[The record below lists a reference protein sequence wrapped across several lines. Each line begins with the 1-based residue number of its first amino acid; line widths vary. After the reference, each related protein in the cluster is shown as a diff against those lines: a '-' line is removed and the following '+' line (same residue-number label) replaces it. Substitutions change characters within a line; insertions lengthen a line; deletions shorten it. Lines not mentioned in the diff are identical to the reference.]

1 MKNDHDSRKVLLC
14 LNVCFQ
20 LFEQRPLREPKGT
33 KSCRKQGEY
42 VCPIHLSICP
52 SPPPE
57 APSRFIQASQMYG
70 WMDRWMDGTYRFA
83 LYSAGL
89 CPLWFPQWPLPCLH
103 NSYHHEIPEQSKG
116 TDDLC
121 ATSYFSVE
129 GSPLSSWLSIS
140 CSATGFGIKIVGCT
154 ELQILDC
161 FQDIP
166 TCRVVKDGIVC
177 WLARVVM
184 QNWPR
189 KCQKVNVS
197 PTNQLTNWLT
207 KTLEHWNIRLLPRTN
222 KLWLLEITDCWKW
235 WANLMVVKDWL
246 YREMAYFSELLIS
259 FLRMLWSW
267 LETVR
272 INQKWDS

>member
-1 MKNDHDSRKVLLC
+1 
-14 LNVCFQ
+14 
-20 LFEQRPLREPKGT
+20 
-33 KSCRKQGEY
+33 
-42 VCPIHLSICP
+42 
-52 SPPPE
+52 
-57 APSRFIQASQMYG
+57 
-70 WMDRWMDGTYRFA
+70 MDGTYRFA

-116 TDDLC
+116 TDDLW

-166 TCRVVKDGIVC
+166 TCRVVKDGIAC

-207 KTLEHWNIRLLPRTN
+207 KTLEHWNIRFLPGTQN
-222 KLWLLEITDCWKW
+222 
-235 WANLMVVKDWL
+235 
-246 YREMAYFSELLIS
+246 
-259 FLRMLWSW
+259 
-267 LETVR
+267 LETNCGSLRSLIVENDEPTWWWWK
-272 INQKWDS
+272 IGYTEKWHISQSYSFHFWECSDHD